1 MKNYISFA
9 GVDSTEFNIGIS
21 GSGTFDAPERDIE
34 QISVPG
40 RNGDLLIDNKR
51 FKNMPITYPA
61 FISKNFQQNFDAF
74 KAFMLK
80 NVGYQRLEDTY
91 HPNYFRMAEFRG
103 PLNPDVKV
111 LNIAGEFDLKFNCK
125 PQLWLKS
132 GEEPIELTE
141 SATINNPTLYESKP
155 LIRVYGT
162 GSISFG
168 GETLTVTSADVYT
181 DLDCEA
187 MEAYKG
193 VTNCN
198 SNITLS
204 GNEFPV
210 LSSGENEIVISG
222 FSQVIFT
229 PRWWTI

>member
-9 GVDSTEFNIGIS
+9 GIDSTEFNIGIS
-21 GSGTFDAPERDIE
+21 GSGTFDAPERDVE

-40 RNGDLLIDNKR
+40 RSGDLLIDNKR
-51 FKNMPITYPA
+51 FKNLPISYPA
-61 FISKNFQQNFDAF
+61 FISRDFLKNFDAF

-91 HPNYFRMAEFRG
+91 HPDHFRMAEFRG

-168 GETLTVTSADVYT
+168 GETLTVTSADDYT

-193 VTNCN
+193 ATNCN

-204 GNEFPV
+204 GDEFPV
-210 LSSGENEIVISG
+210 FSSGDNEIVISG
-222 FSQVIFT
+222 FSQIIII
-229 PRWWTI
+229 PRWWTV

>member
-9 GVDSTEFNIGIS
+9 GIDSTEFNIGIS

-40 RNGDLLIDNKR
+40 RSGDLLVDNKR
-51 FKNMPITYPA
+51 FKNIQISYPA
-61 FISKNFQQNFDAF
+61 FISKDFLKNFDAF

-103 PLNPDVKV
+103 PLKPDVKV
-111 LNIAGEFDLKFNCK
+111 LNIAGKFDLSFNCQ

-141 SATINNPTLYESKP
+141 SATINNPTLYDSKP
-155 LIRVYGT
+155 LIRAYGT
-162 GSISFG
+162 GTISFG
-168 GETLTVTSADVYT
+168 GETLTVTSADEYT

-193 VTNCN
+193 ETNCN

-204 GNEFPV
+204 GNEFPA

-222 FSQVIFT
+222 FSQVIFI